1 MVAQRDQPAAR
12 DLRLLHD
19 HRSRGP
25 VRQLAGIARRK
36 RTPFGQLLPAPEG
49 RRKPREI
56 SQSGAGAVALVPT
69 GPDSWQESSP
79 LSRSVTFWI
88 TFLGAIS
95 ASNSPPSCPPPCV
108 AATAARRRRPTAA
121 RLHRGWRRN
130 RPSPPAPPRSGSDH
144 LSPGSTWSHG
154 PKRRRSIL
162 AVSGTSAA
170 RSTLRC
176 VRQGIKGSG
185 CVGVTCS
192 WQSGT
197 MRRKVGKASRRLVEP
212 GFPYLPARR
221 SRLALIPGNWSV

>member
-1 MVAQRDQPAAR
+1 MRGEQLGHCMDRADPHFIRIAPGDRSPDMAAQRGQPAAR

-25 VRQLAGIARRK
+25 VRQLAGIARRN

-56 SQSGAGAVALVPT
+56 SQSGAGAVALVPA

-88 TFLGAIS
+88 TSLGAVS
-95 ASNSPPSCPPPCV
+95 APDSPSSC
-108 AATAARRRRPTAA
+108 AAA
-121 RLHRGWRRN
+121 
-130 RPSPPAPPRSGSDH
+130 
-144 LSPGSTWSHG
+144 
-154 PKRRRSIL
+154 
-162 AVSGTSAA
+162 
-170 RSTLRC
+170 LRC

-185 CVGVTCS
+185 CVDVTCS

-197 MRRKVGKASRRLVEP
+197 MRRKIGKASRRPVEP
-212 GFPYLPARR
+212 GLPYLPARR
-221 SRLALIPGNWSV
+221 SRLALIPGNWSVWC